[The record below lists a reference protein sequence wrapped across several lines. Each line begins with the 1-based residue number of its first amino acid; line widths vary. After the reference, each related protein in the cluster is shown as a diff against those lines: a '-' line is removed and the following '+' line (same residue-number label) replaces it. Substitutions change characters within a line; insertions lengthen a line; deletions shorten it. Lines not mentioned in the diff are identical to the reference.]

1 MNSRGPWS
9 LAAISLALI
18 AACKP
23 AADGASA
30 GAPAAAS
37 AGGAQLAS
45 SDAGSPPTIAR
56 IASDSK
62 DHTTLAAALK
72 AVNWLDALANPGPF
86 TVFAP
91 TNAAFDKLPPG
102 TVETLLKPENAAQLK
117 TILLHHVMVSSYE
130 QKDLTD
136 GLSLA
141 MLAGGPTM
149 VKRQGDEIT
158 VNGAKVL
165 AAVKAGNGMVYVV
178 DAVIVPP
185 APQ

>member
-1 MNSRGPWS
+1 MNSRGLWS
-9 LAAISLALI
+9 LAALSLVLI
-18 AACKP
+18 TSCKP
-23 AADGASA
+23 AANGAAAGASA
-30 GAPAAAS
+30 AAT
-37 AGGAQLAS
+37 GGRQLAS
-45 SDAGSPPTIAR
+45 SDDGSPPTIAR

-117 TILLHHVMVSSYE
+117 TILLHHVMVSSYA
-130 QKDLTD
+130 QNDLTD

-149 VKRQGDEIT
+149 VKRQGEEIT
-158 VNGAKVL
+158 IDGAKVL

-178 DAVIVPP
+178 DAVIVPA
-185 APQ
+185 APK